1 MKLPL
6 FLISPLL
13 CALMPAKA
21 QPASKVF
28 TEAKNPAPS
37 SPSYLSESPLPQGW
51 PAPGPFDEVARKKYP
66 ASRAAFTPGSSPN
79 GGFWT
84 LFKHIKRN
92 GIPMTSP
99 VEMAMKDEAGGSLK
113 MQQMGFLYQSPAVG
127 KVGTDAEGV
136 MVRDIPEVNVLSYT
150 WQGPRNDASV
160 AKART
165 AIEAAMTAKG
175 LKSSGYRLLGYNSPM
190 VSQKKQTHELQ
201 ALLK

>member
-13 CALMPAKA
+13 WACTPSKA
-21 QPASKVF
+21 QTASKVF
-28 TEAKNPAPS
+28 NPAPT

-66 ASRAAFTPGSSPN
+66 ASRAAFTPSSSPN

-150 WQGPRNDASV
+150 WQGPRNDATV